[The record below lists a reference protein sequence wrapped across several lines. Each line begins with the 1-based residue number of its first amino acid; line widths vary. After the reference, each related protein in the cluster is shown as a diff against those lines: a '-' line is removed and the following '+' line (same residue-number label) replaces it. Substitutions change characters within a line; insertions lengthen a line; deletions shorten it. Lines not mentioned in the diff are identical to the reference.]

1 MATHPLFSSHSLN
14 TSATVLLLLSQ
25 KEHYTLYRLTMI
37 YNINVSTYLPS
48 PTYAYNRK
56 NVSPARKLNIYAT
69 TRGSVF
75 RKIVLK

>member
-1 MATHPLFSSHSLN
+1 
-14 TSATVLLLLSQ
+14 
-25 KEHYTLYRLTMI
+25 MI
-37 YNINVSTYLPS
+37 YIIKVSTYLPS

-56 NVSPARKLNIYAT
+56 NVSPAHKLNIYTT